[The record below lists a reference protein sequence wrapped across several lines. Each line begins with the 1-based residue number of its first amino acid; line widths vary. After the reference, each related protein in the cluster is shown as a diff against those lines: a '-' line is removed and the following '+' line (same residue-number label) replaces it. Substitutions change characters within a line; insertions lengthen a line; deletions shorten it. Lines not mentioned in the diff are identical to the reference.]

1 MIARTRHVLK
11 RGRSAAGALCGA
23 ALAASCA
30 APQSVAPPP
39 APKPVVARPAPPPP
53 VPAPADWRDA
63 AQTAGTW
70 RWALEGGNS
79 AASFGVV
86 GYAPVARMVCE
97 RAKGRVILMRSGN
110 ASAAVPM
117 AVRTTSTMRP
127 LSSDPVISPQS
138 WLALALPARD
148 PLLDAIAFSRGRF
161 AFEAAGLA
169 TLYLPAQ
176 PELSRVI
183 EDCR

>member
-1 MIARTRHVLK
+1 MV
-11 RGRSAAGALCGA
+11 
-23 ALAASCA
+23 
-30 APQSVAPPP
+30 
-39 APKPVVARPAPPPP
+39 RPAPPLP
-53 VPAPADWRDA
+53 VAAPADWRDA

-79 AASFGVV
+79 AASFGVA
-86 GYAPVARMVCE
+86 GFTPVVLMVCE
-97 RAKGRVILMRSGN
+97 RAKARVILMRSGA

-117 AVRTTSTMRP
+117 AVRTTTTMRP
-127 LSSDPVISPQS
+127 LASDPAISPPG

-148 PLLDAIAFSRGRF
+148 PLLDGIAFSRGRF
-161 AFEAAGLA
+161 AFEAAGLE
-169 TLYLPAQ
+169 TLYLPAW